1 MKVIWRL
8 YNFEY
13 VHKNDL
19 LNPDEKKGYI
29 FIEESKKWL
38 KYYGFEAHFFLYNP
52 CFQGF
57 YRHDLFIM
65 AVRQEREL
73 MLMGSG

>member
-19 LNPDEKKGYI
+19 LNPDEKKAI
-29 FIEESKKWL
+29 FSL
-38 KYYGFEAHFFLYNP
+38 KSQKN
-52 CFQGF
+52 
-57 YRHDLFIM
+57 D
-65 AVRQEREL
+65 
-73 MLMGSG
+73 